1 MFANKI
7 TLKFRDETIEDEYQ
21 KMKDSKFMFFNKWI
35 ILFSFVSAL
44 SVAIFQLTNFDKF
57 DEFIFFKFNISMN
70 CIAIFMYFIFVII
83 TFCTKN
89 VKILRWIQYLVFY
102 FQIFVLMSFRFQ
114 ILKMINSI
122 SSLIFFE
129 YLIEILVRLVWVI
142 LFIHSFIECLIINS
156 LVVFTVWITV
166 PFLFPE
172 EKYSEEMINSL
183 AYSFVIFSVIVIA
196 YILERQ
202 QKMAYY
208 FLWTSSSK
216 ANLLSNILD
225 HINSG
230 FVSIKSGKIIYINSL
245 FITHLEKLKQI
256 KKFNHD
262 GCDGKDKKTEIY
274 SSRKEGKKGY
284 KYI

>member
-35 ILFSFVSAL
+35 ILLSFVSAL

-89 VKILRWIQYLVFY
+89 IKILRWIQYIVFY

-156 LVVFTVWITV
+156 LVVVTVWITV
-166 PFLFPE
+166 PFLYPE

-216 ANLLSNILD
+216 ASLLTNILD

-245 FITHLEKLKQI
+245 FITHLEKLKHI
-256 KKFNHD
+256 SNFND
-262 GCDGKDKKTEIY
+262 EGCNGKEKNTEIF
-274 SSRKEGKKGY
+274 SSRKKGKKGY
-284 KYI
+284 N